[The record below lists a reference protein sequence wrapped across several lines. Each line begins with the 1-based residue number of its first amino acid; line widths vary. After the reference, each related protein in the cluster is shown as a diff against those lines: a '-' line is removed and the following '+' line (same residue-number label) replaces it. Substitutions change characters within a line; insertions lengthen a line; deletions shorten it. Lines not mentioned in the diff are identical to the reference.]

1 MGRSETI
8 AVLMKQWIT
17 AAEPELSGT
26 EFIDPEG
33 TSQRGKGASW
43 TLNEVAAIITSL
55 SVATL

>member
-1 MGRSETI
+1 MGRLETI
-8 AVLMKQWIT
+8 AILMIT
-17 AAEPELSGT
+17 AAEPELSGS

-33 TSQRGKGASW
+33 TSQRGKGVSW